1 MNNPTSNQVY
11 IIFNGIGVVTA
22 YVMMSMGI
30 WYAPVDLSTKGF
42 WGICIFML
50 TLALVNLVKYRLDDR
65 MQADRLSQ
73 LEAAKNEKIIKDFII
88 EE

>member
-1 MNNPTSNQVY
+1 MNNQSNNQIY
-11 IIFNGIGVVTA
+11 IMFNGLGVLTA

-50 TLALVNLVKYRLDDR
+50 TLALVNLVKYRLDER
-65 MQADRLSQ
+65 IQADRLNQ
-73 LEAAKNEKIIKDFII
+73 LETAKNEKIIKEYIT